1 MRGEGE
7 RLLGV
12 GRHASS
18 PPLLFIEPFAAFAP
32 SPRSVEAGD
41 AAMLWLFCF
50 LPFLITPAVPAISV
64 LGWIGKAEGIRDAE
78 MAK

>member
-1 MRGEGE
+1 MGGEGE

-50 LPFLITPAVPAISV
+50 FTFFNHSCCPCDFGARLDWES
-64 LGWIGKAEGIRDAE
+64 GGDSRRGNG
-78 MAK
+78 

>member
-1 MRGEGE
+1 
-7 RLLGV
+7 
-12 GRHASS
+12 
-18 PPLLFIEPFAAFAP
+18 
-32 SPRSVEAGD
+32 VEAGD